1 MGSSGP
7 ADDDLVVLDKESA
20 TGQFVRTAVCL
31 SSITLKPLKI
41 GNIRQNASIQLTGT
55 NKPGMTAELVAI
67 VNWLADQTG
76 AEVVGNVIE
85 SSTLEFWPKF
95 RPSSKQITRREIK
108 IDPGSMLASSML
120 HFQTVLPFL
129 LYIGS
134 EDPDNDKPIELRLK
148 GATYSPGTPS
158 FEYIDQV
165 FLPALR
171 DYFGVDIIC
180 QLVKRGWDRMT
191 RKCLQEGTVRF
202 KIRPRKNGTTLS
214 LRPNAKLCD
223 DNDDEDLAGSVDN
236 VLSSVDVTIVA
247 PPVLHEPLQ
256 KYIQGD
262 IEARFGNI
270 DIEFKLEESGH
281 DDRVYVLLVGKSEH
295 CRWGRD
301 YLMTRSLKESTILA
315 LTKEISGQV
324 CKDLEDEV
332 NSERAVDRFL
342 EDQLVVYQCLAEGR
356 TCFDSLTVGDS
367 TNSDSST
374 TQLSKAAALALLP
387 NAQYNGK
394 ICIGASVRVGQL

>member
-1 MGSSGP
+1 MGSLGP
-7 ADDDLVVLDKESA
+7 VDGDPVVLDKESA

-31 SSITLKPLKI
+31 SAITLKPLKI
-41 GNIRQNASIQLTGT
+41 DNIRQHPSVQLTGT

-67 VNWLADQTG
+67 VNWLAEQTG
-76 AEVVGNVIE
+76 AEIVGNVIE
-85 SSTLEFWPKF
+85 SRTLEFRPKH
-95 RPSSKQITRREIK
+95 RPSTKQIARREIK

-120 HFQTVLPFL
+120 HFQTILPFL

-134 EDPDNDKPIELRLK
+134 EDPENGKPIELRLK
-148 GATYSPGTPS
+148 GTTYSPGTPS

-171 DYFGVDIIC
+171 HYFGVDIIC

-202 KIRPRKNGTTLS
+202 KIRPRKIGTALS
-214 LRPNAKLCD
+214 LQPNVKLCD
-223 DNDDEDLAGSVDN
+223 DDDVPGSVDN
-236 VLSSVDVTIVA
+236 LLTSIDVTIVTPA
-247 PPVLHEPLQ
+247 VLHEPLQ
-256 KYIQGD
+256 ANLQGD

-270 DIEFKLEESGH
+270 DVNLKVEESGH

-301 YLMTRSLKESTILA
+301 YLMTHPLKDSTTLA
-315 LTKEISGQV
+315 LSKEISSQV

-332 NSERAVDRFL
+332 NSERAVDIHL
-342 EDQLVVYQCLAEGR
+342 EDQLVIYQCLAEGR
-356 TCFDSLTVGDS
+356 TCFDALGAGIA
-367 TNSDSST
+367 TNSDSSA
-374 TQLSKAAALALLP
+374 TQLSKAAAVALLP
-387 NAQYNGK
+387 SAKFDGK
-394 ICIGASVRVGQL
+394 NCIGAGVVVGQL

>member
-7 ADDDLVVLDKESA
+7 SEDDLVVLDKESA
-20 TGQFVRTAVCL
+20 TGQVVRTAVCL
-31 SSITLKPLKI
+31 SSITLKPLRI
-41 GNIRQNASIQLTGT
+41 QNIRQNASIQLTGT

-67 VNWLADQTG
+67 VNWLAEQTG
-76 AEVVGNVIE
+76 AEVVGNTIE
-85 SSTLEFWPKF
+85 SRTLEFRPKF
-95 RPSSKQITRREIK
+95 RPSAKQISRREIR

-134 EDPDNDKPIELRLK
+134 EDPDNGKPIELRLK
-148 GATYSPGTPS
+148 GATYSPGAPS

-171 DYFGVDIIC
+171 DCFGVDIIC

-202 KIRPRKNGTTLS
+202 KIRPRKIGTTLS
-214 LRPNAKLCD
+214 LQPNAKLCD
-223 DNDDEDLAGSVDN
+223 DDDDDLAGSVDN
-236 VLSSVDVTIVA
+236 VLSRVDVTIVT
-247 PPVLHEPLQ
+247 PPVLHGLLQ
-256 KYIQGD
+256 KYLQGD

-270 DIEFKLEESGH
+270 DVEFKLEESGH

-301 YLMTRSLKESTILA
+301 YLMTHPLKESTTLA
-315 LTKEISGQV
+315 LTKEISSQV

-332 NSERAVDRFL
+332 NSDRAVDRHL

-356 TCFDSLTVGDS
+356 TCFDSLTAEEATDL
-367 TNSDSST
+367 DSST
-374 TQLSKAAALALLP
+374 TQLSKAVASALLP
-387 NAQYNGK
+387 NVQYDGK
-394 ICIGASVRVGQL
+394 TCIGAAVKIGQL